1 MQKYVNGAN
10 AVKKKPLLSVIIPTY
25 KRPQYL
31 PRAINSAVQ
40 AAPDGDVEVIV
51 VPNGP
56 DDSWKNVS
64 KKYQSEP
71 RVQWHS
77 IATEHANV
85 ARNYGKQ
92 LARGKYIR
100 FLDDDD
106 YLLPAATKQLG
117 IAVNTK
123 AEITSGSVDLV
134 TDEIGRA
141 HV

>member
-1 MQKYVNGAN
+1 MILFFIVTK
-10 AVKKKPLLSVIIPTY
+10 LLPPRSTRTY
-25 KRPQYL
+25 TLFPYTSHFR
-31 PRAINSAVQ
+31 S
-40 AAPDGDVEVIV
+40 
-51 VPNGP
+51 P
-56 DDSWKNVS
+56 DDSWKNVA

>member
-56 DDSWKNVS
+56 DDSWKNVA

-77 IATEHANV
+77 IATEHAHV
-85 ARNYGKQ
+85 QRHDRKTPG
-92 LARGKYIR
+92 RGKYIPI
-100 FLDDDD
+100 LD
-106 YLLPAATKQLG
+106 A
-117 IAVNTK
+117 
-123 AEITSGSVDLV
+123 
-134 TDEIGRA
+134 
-141 HV
+141 

>member
-56 DDSWKNVS
+56 DDSWKNVA

-71 RVQWHS
+71 RVQWRS
-77 IATEHANV
+77 EEHTSELQSLMSNSYAV
-85 ARNYGKQ
+85 FCLKKQ
-92 LARGKYIR
+92 KN
-100 FLDDDD
+100 
-106 YLLPAATKQLG
+106 K
-117 IAVNTK
+117 
-123 AEITSGSVDLV
+123 
-134 TDEIGRA
+134 
-141 HV
+141 